1 MINLNNLIKSR
12 INIIQIISYENMRVE
27 GLISRAASELNK
39 NWFKWNISS
48 GLKKFNTKDKK
59 FNIIDS
65 NMNDNIAVLDWYES
79 DEAKDSILILEEFNL
94 QLRDNSFLISKIK
107 DIALN
112 DSFKKDRTLIM
123 LQTKKEIPS
132 ELEKEVYIEEL
143 DLPSRKD
150 LTIIFNK
157 VCKNYGVKSEGNIEK
172 IIESALGLT
181 IMEAE
186 RAFSKAIVQTGQLTE
201 KEIQIIIQEKEN
213 IIKNSGHLEYY
224 HHNETLDDV
233 GGLDILKDWLKRRGR
248 AFEEKAK
255 EYGLETPRGILLL
268 GIPGTGKSLCAK
280 AVGSA

>member
-1 MINLNNLIKSR
+1 MINLNNLIKSG
-12 INIIQIISYENMRVE
+12 INIIQIVSYENERIE
-27 GLISRAASELNK
+27 GDVHKSASELNR

-48 GLKKFNTKDKK
+48 GLKKFNGKNFD
-59 FNIIDS
+59 IID
-65 NMNDNIAVLDWYES
+65 NTEDNRAILDWYES
-79 DEAKDSILILEEFNL
+79 NEAKDSILILEEFNL

-201 KEIQIIIQEKEN
+201 KEIVLDLNKPKIEVYRHLRALFPWAFPWVKVVRRYVKVDKYELLDLPEELEDKRNYEIVEN
-213 IIKNSGHLEYY
+213 NKNFL
-224 HHNETLDDV
+224 V
-233 GGLDILKDWLKRRGR
+233 LK
-248 AFEEKAK
+248 
-255 EYGLETPRGILLL
+255 
-268 GIPGTGKSLCAK
+268 
-280 AVGSA
+280 GSDFLMKIYK

>member
-1 MINLNNLIKSR
+1 
-12 INIIQIISYENMRVE
+12 
-27 GLISRAASELNK
+27 
-39 NWFKWNISS
+39 
-48 GLKKFNTKDKK
+48 
-59 FNIIDS
+59 
-65 NMNDNIAVLDWYES
+65 
-79 DEAKDSILILEEFNL
+79 
-94 QLRDNSFLISKIK
+94 
-107 DIALN
+107 
-112 DSFKKDRTLIM
+112 M

-233 GGLDILKDWLKRRGR
+233 GGLDILKDWLKEEDERLKRKLKNTDLKLQEEYFYLEYLER
-248 AFEEKAK
+248 AKVYARK
-255 EYGLETPRGILLL
+255 RLVLL
-268 GIPGTGKSLCAK
+268 GNFQ
-280 AVGSA
+280 